1 MLAAEVAERIGMGTP
16 MPLEEFLALPE
27 DARAE
32 IVDGVVRPMTRSN
45 QKHRN
50 IQSLLAAVLRAQ
62 APPGHR
68 VLEEEVV
75 VLAEVPATA
84 RIPDVVV
91 IRSEPDRT
99 WDTNNTPATDVVL
112 AVEIVSPTTAT
123 ADRVEKPLQYAL
135 AGIPAFWRI
144 EVHPEIEVVV
154 HRLVESVQDGTIRRR
169 YEVVGQHT
177 GGGSVVDLILPWIAV
192 AVDDLGRY

>member
-1 MLAAEVAERIGMGTP
+1 MLAAELAERIGTGTP
-16 MPLEEFLALPE
+16 MSLSDFLALPE

-45 QKHRN
+45 QKQRN
-50 IQSLLAAVLRAQ
+50 IQRLLAGRLDALVA
-62 APPGHR
+62 PGHR

-84 RIPDVVV
+84 RVPDVVV
-91 IRSEPDRT
+91 ISAEPGRT
-99 WDTNNTPATDVVL
+99 WDTNNTPAIDVLL
-112 AVEIVSPTTAT
+112 AVEVVSPTTAT

-135 AGIPAFWRI
+135 AGIPSFWRI
-144 EVHPEIEVVV
+144 EVDPEITVVV
-154 HRLVESVQDGTIRRR
+154 HRLVESTADGALHRR
-169 YEVVGQHT
+169 YEVT
-177 GGGSVVDLILPWIAV
+177 GRFTAGDMVTDNVLPWAAV